1 VPRLPDMMAL
11 LNAQIDVISRA
22 PTAR

>member
-1 VPRLPDMMAL
+1 VSRLPDVMAL
-11 LNAQIDVISRA
+11 LNAQFDVINRA